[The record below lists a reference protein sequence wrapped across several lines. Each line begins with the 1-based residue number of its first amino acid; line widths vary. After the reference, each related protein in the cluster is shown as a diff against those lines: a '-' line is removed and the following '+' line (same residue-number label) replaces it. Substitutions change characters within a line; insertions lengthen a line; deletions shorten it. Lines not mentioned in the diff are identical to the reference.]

1 MMVASAEP
9 PARMFRYLATLLY
22 VLPVIAA
29 AAQMLELRGLRPGM
43 TKAAIHQR
51 MPQLKCA
58 PGLVVRAQSTCSY
71 VSTNPHQESISDL
84 NSLDGVA
91 VDAWEL
97 RFDQDVLG
105 RIVVSFH
112 PADFGTLI
120 RALRREFGDP
130 TSESAQTLY
139 DRAGTP
145 VRSREIVW
153 RRNSVTMV
161 ATEFAGRLG
170 QSTLSLTSD
179 AHLQQPRR

>member
-1 MMVASAEP
+1 MPAPSGLRLLTARLAPDDLNQSRARWRRATLSLTLVALAVAVVLLTGP
-9 PARMFRYLATLLY
+9 LLDWRNQVARAGSYALAVVLVLLATVAGRLL
-22 VLPVIAA
+22 LRAA
-29 AAQMLELRGLRPGM
+29 D
-43 TKAAIHQR
+43 
-51 MPQLKCA
+51 LK
-58 PGLVVRAQSTCSY
+58 
-71 VSTNPHQESISDL
+71 
-84 NSLDGVA
+84 
-91 VDAWEL
+91 
-97 RFDQDVLG
+97 DVLG
-105 RIVVSFH
+105 RIVVSLH

-145 VRSREIVW
+145 VRSREVVW
-153 RRNSVTMV
+153 RRNGVTMV